1 LWVNSFDDYVD
12 DFVYFVTMVGKESPN
27 HPIFLLAHS
36 MGGLIGSMAM
46 ARCVFA
52 LLLLLID
59 QRSMFWLCLLVIY
72 IAVMSWLRNEV

>member
-46 ARCVFA
+46 ARCVTA
-52 LLLLLID
+52 LSDLLFS
-59 QRSMFWLCLLVIY
+59 QCNKLVDVLSSITTT
-72 IAVMSWLRNEV
+72 VWCVVV